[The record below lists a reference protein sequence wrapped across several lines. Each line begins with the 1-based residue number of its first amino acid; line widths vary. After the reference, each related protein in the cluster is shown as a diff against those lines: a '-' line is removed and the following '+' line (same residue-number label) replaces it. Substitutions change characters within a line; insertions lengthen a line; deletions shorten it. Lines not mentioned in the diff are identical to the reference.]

1 MAVLITNQQN
11 QHPIESS
18 GVQRK
23 AQAILNA
30 LACPEAEL
38 SVLIVDDAR
47 MAELNREYRNRP
59 GPTNVIAFA
68 MQEGAFADITPE
80 LLGDVVISTEYVDR
94 EAREMGLSFTRRFD
108 EMLIH
113 GILHL
118 VGYDHERGPAEAER
132 METRTDEL
140 LTAIGSDLDP
150 EKKKI

>member
-1 MAVLITNQQN
+1 M
-11 QHPIESS
+11 
-18 GVQRK
+18 
-23 AQAILNA
+23 
-30 LACPEAEL
+30 ACPDAEL

-47 MAELNREYRNRP
+47 MADLNREYRSRP

-68 MQEGAFADITPE
+68 MQEGAFADITPD

-118 VGYDHERGPAEAER
+118 VGYDHERGPAEAKR

-140 LTAIGSDLDP
+140 LNAIGSYLDS
-150 EKKKI
+150 E